1 MINDCRKIITIVIL
15 GLLAIGFAS
24 ILAIPLSPAYS
35 DSMSGGALS
44 QRIGGFDV
52 ELKTEPAAPVAGERT
67 SIFVRI
73 GSINGYD
80 AVDTPISIKVTK
92 QGDEVHKSNTVFVP
106 NGHYTYTYNFAEP
119 GVYGINILIQDST
132 AFGETSSTSSSFPLS
147 SQSQSILF
155 TFPVSVQSK
164 SLLVFS
170 GLQLALILTVVAAV
184 CAIVVFYLKA
194 KRNHRERSYQP
205 TGMT

>member
-15 GLLAIGFAS
+15 VFFATGFAS
-24 ILAIPLSPAYS
+24 ILTIPLSPAYS

-119 GVYGINILIQDST
+119 GVYGINILIQDTT
-132 AFGETSSTSSSFPLS
+132 AFGETRSTSSSFSLS
-147 SQSQSILF
+147 PQSQSILF
-155 TFPVSVQSK
+155 TFPISVQSK

-170 GLQLALILTVVAAV
+170 GLQLALILTAVVAV

-194 KRNHRERSYQP
+194 KRNRREHSYQP

>member
-1 MINDCRKIITIVIL
+1 MTIMTL
-15 GLLAIGFAS
+15 GLFAIGFAS
-24 ILAIPLSPAYS
+24 ILAIPLPPAYS
-35 DSMSGGALS
+35 DSMTGGALS

-80 AVDTPISIKVTK
+80 AVDTPISIEVTK

-119 GVYGINILIQDST
+119 GIYGINILIQDAT
-132 AFGETSSTSSSFPLS
+132 AVGETRSTSSFPLS

-164 SLLVFS
+164 SLVAFS
-170 GLQLALILTVVAAV
+170 GLQLALILTAFVAV
-184 CAIVVFYLKA
+184 CAIVIFYLKA
-194 KRNHRERSYQP
+194 KRNRREHSYQP

>member
-1 MINDCRKIITIVIL
+1 MIL
-15 GLLAIGFAS
+15 GLFAIGFAS

-35 DSMSGGALS
+35 DSMTGGALS

-119 GVYGINILIQDST
+119 GVYGINILIQDTT
-132 AFGETSSTSSSFPLS
+132 AFGETRSTSSFPLS

-170 GLQLALILTVVAAV
+170 GLQLALILAVVAVV
-184 CAIVVFYLKA
+184 CAIIVFYLKA
-194 KRNHRERSYQP
+194 KRNHREHSYQP

>member
-15 GLLAIGFAS
+15 GLFAIGFAS
-24 ILAIPLSPAYS
+24 ILAIPLPSAYS
-35 DSMSGGALS
+35 DSMTGGALS

-119 GVYGINILIQDST
+119 GVYGINILIQDTT
-132 AFGETSSTSSSFPLS
+132 AFGETRSTSSSFPLS

-170 GLQLALILTVVAAV
+170 GLQLALILTVVVAV

-194 KRNHRERSYQP
+194 KRNRREHSYQP

>member
-1 MINDCRKIITIVIL
+1 MIL
-15 GLLAIGFAS
+15 GLFAIGFAS

-35 DSMSGGALS
+35 DSMTGGALS

-119 GVYGINILIQDST
+119 GVYGINILIQDTT
-132 AFGETSSTSSSFPLS
+132 AFGETRSTSSFPLS

-170 GLQLALILTVVAAV
+170 GLQLALILAVVAVV
-184 CAIVVFYLKA
+184 CAIIVFYLKA

>member
-1 MINDCRKIITIVIL
+1 MTIVTL
-15 GLLAIGFAS
+15 GLFAIGFAS
-24 ILAIPLSPAYS
+24 ILAIPLPPAYS
-35 DSMSGGALS
+35 DSMTGGALS

-73 GSINGYD
+73 GTIDGND
-80 AVDTPISIKVTK
+80 AIDTPITIRMAK

-119 GVYGINILIQDST
+119 GVYGINILIQDPT
-132 AFGETSSTSSSFPLS
+132 AFGETRSTSSSFPLS

-170 GLQLALILTVVAAV
+170 GLQLALILTVVAAI

>member
-1 MINDCRKIITIVIL
+1 MTGR
-15 GLLAIGFAS
+15 
-24 ILAIPLSPAYS
+24 
-35 DSMSGGALS
+35 ALS

-106 NGHYTYTYNFAEP
+106 NGHYTYTFNFAEP
-119 GVYGINILIQDST
+119 GVYGINILIQDTT
-132 AFGETSSTSSSFPLS
+132 AFGETRSTSSSFPLP
-147 SQSQSILF
+147 SQSQNILF

-170 GLQLALILTVVAAV
+170 GLQLALILAIVAAV
-184 CAIVVFYLKA
+184 CAIVIFYLKA
-194 KRNHRERSYQP
+194 KRNHRERSYQS

>member
-15 GLLAIGFAS
+15 GLFAIGFAS

-35 DSMSGGALS
+35 DSMTGGALS

-119 GVYGINILIQDST
+119 GVYGINILIQDTT
-132 AFGETSSTSSSFPLS
+132 AFGETRSTSSHFPYRPKVKVS
-147 SQSQSILF
+147 SSH
-155 TFPVSVQSK
+155 FPSAFN
-164 SLLVFS
+164 LNR
-170 GLQLALILTVVAAV
+170 
-184 CAIVVFYLKA
+184 YLCF
-194 KRNHRERSYQP
+194 RDFN
-205 TGMT
+205 

>member
-15 GLLAIGFAS
+15 GLFATGFAS
-24 ILAIPLSPAYS
+24 ILAIPLPPAYS
-35 DSMSGGALS
+35 DSMTGGALS

-73 GSINGYD
+73 GGINGYD

-132 AFGETSSTSSSFPLS
+132 AFGEARSTSSSLPLS

-194 KRNHRERSYQP
+194 KRNHKERSYQP

>member
-1 MINDCRKIITIVIL
+1 M
-15 GLLAIGFAS
+15 IGFAS
-24 ILAIPLSPAYS
+24 ILAIPLPSAYS
-35 DSMSGGALS
+35 DSMTGGALS

-119 GVYGINILIQDST
+119 GIYGINILIQDTT
-132 AFGETSSTSSSFPLS
+132 AFGETHQSTSSSFPLS
-147 SQSQSILF
+147 PQSQSILF
-155 TFPVSVQSK
+155 TFPISVQSK
-164 SLLVFS
+164 SLLVYFGTS
-170 GLQLALILTVVAAV
+170 ISINLNRCCRCLRHCRFLPKG
-184 CAIVVFYLKA
+184 KE
-194 KRNHRERSYQP
+194 KS
-205 TGMT
+205 

>member
-1 MINDCRKIITIVIL
+1 V
-15 GLLAIGFAS
+15 IGFAS
-24 ILAIPLSPAYS
+24 ILAIPLPPAYS
-35 DSMSGGALS
+35 DSMTGGALS

-73 GSINGYD
+73 GTIDGND
-80 AVDTPISIKVTK
+80 AIDTPITIRMAK

-119 GVYGINILIQDST
+119 GVYGINILIQDPT
-132 AFGETSSTSSSFPLS
+132 AFGETRSTSSSFPLS

-170 GLQLALILTVVAAV
+170 GLQLALILTVVAAI

>member
-1 MINDCRKIITIVIL
+1 MINDCRRIITIVIL
-15 GLLAIGFAS
+15 GLFVIGFAS

-132 AFGETSSTSSSFPLS
+132 AFGETRSTSSFPLS

-155 TFPVSVQSK
+155 TFPINVQSK

-170 GLQLALILTVVAAV
+170 GFQLALILTVVAAV
-184 CAIVVFYLKA
+184 CAIIVFYLKA

>member
-15 GLLAIGFAS
+15 GLFAIGFAS
-24 ILAIPLSPAYS
+24 ILAVPLSPAYS
-35 DSMSGGALS
+35 DSMTGGALS

-52 ELKTEPAAPVAGERT
+52 ELKTEPAAPVSGERT

-132 AFGETSSTSSSFPLS
+132 AFGETRSTSSSFPLS

-170 GLQLALILTVVAAV
+170 GFLLAIILTVVAAV
-184 CAIVVFYLKA
+184 CAIIIFYLKA
-194 KRNHRERSYQP
+194 NRNHRARSYQP

>member
-1 MINDCRKIITIVIL
+1 VI
-15 GLLAIGFAS
+15 GLPSLLS
-24 ILAIPLSPAYS
+24 VPLPSAYS
-35 DSMSGGALS
+35 DSMTGGALS

-73 GSINGYD
+73 GIINGYD

-92 QGDEVHKSNTVFVP
+92 QDDEVHKSNTIFVP

-132 AFGETSSTSSSFPLS
+132 AFGETRSTSSSSPPP

-164 SLLVFS
+164 SLLAFS
-170 GLQLALILTVVAAV
+170 GLQLALILTFVAAV
-184 CAIVVFYLKA
+184 CAIIVFYLKA

>member
-35 DSMSGGALS
+35 DSMIGGALS

-80 AVDTPISIKVTK
+80 TVDTPISIKVTK
-92 QGDEVHKSNTVFVP
+92 QDDEVYKSNTVFVP

-119 GVYGINILIQDST
+119 GVYGINILIQDTT
-132 AFGETSSTSSSFPLS
+132 AFGETRSTSSSFPLS

-170 GLQLALILTVVAAV
+170 GLQLALIFTIVAAV
-184 CAIVVFYLKA
+184 CAIIAFYLKA